1 LGKKKKVGF
10 CVLETTKMK
19 RKETLP
25 KSVNNNKLLQLCAK
39 KKPKLQVTTF
49 SQNQKRKTLVENET
63 TIYTEEGS
71 EFSSSPYTIY
81 KNRNNLWCKMQNCA
95 QVLYETLFV

>member
-39 KKPKLQVTTF
+39 KKTKVASDYFLTKPKT
-49 SQNQKRKTLVENET
+49 QNFGRE
-63 TIYTEEGS
+63 
-71 EFSSSPYTIY
+71 
-81 KNRNNLWCKMQNCA
+81 
-95 QVLYETLFV
+95 